1 MASDCS
7 WGKSRRP
14 AVALRVIGVFDQYLA
29 GIRSLADFNNCWTLS
44 PAWKNMGKN
53 LVKTQSA

>member
-29 GIRSLADFNNCWTLS
+29 GIRSLGRTAWTGQM
-44 PAWKNMGKN
+44 KIKDGY
-53 LVKTQSA
+53 V